1 MKPLSIALVGNPN
14 VGKTSLYNKITRSF
28 NHVGNWHGVTVAEVS
43 KTINYDGEEVAVS
56 DLPGLYGLS
65 VYSGEE
71 AIARDAVLF
80 NDYDAVV
87 CVCEVNNL
95 SRNLYLALQLI
106 EAEVPV
112 VVAVNMIDELEAAH
126 KAFDAAK
133 LESALGVPVVAVSA
147 KRRSCVSV
155 LMKAAVERAKSRK
168 PNGTKL
174 DYLKSLP
181 IEKVKNLVGA
191 RAGKAGLKG
200 NYAAIKL
207 IEKDVF
213 TAEKCALTAAETAK
227 IDALGDFT
235 DEVAALRYGF
245 IDKAA
250 DGVIVADERF
260 SQKRKRRE
268 KTNTFTDFDDKSG
281 KKRVPTDVLRA
292 KSRFDSRSG
301 KIDKIVL
308 NKFLALPIFFLAMFS
323 VIAIT
328 FGVVGNRLADLLS
341 DVIEKFVYTPVSLW
355 LGNAG
360 APEWVVGLIGDG
372 IINGVG
378 GVLVF
383 LPQIVLLFFFLAL
396 MEDSGYVSRVAFMTD
411 GFFRKIGLSGRSVFT
426 MLTGIGCSATAV
438 LTARGLEDETM
449 RKKTVILTPFI
460 SCSARLPVYTA
471 IASAFFARGKILLV
485 FSLYL
490 LGAAVSI
497 VAAAVME
504 KCTKRLKSG
513 RLSFI
518 MEMPPYRFPTVT
530 RVFQLIAHN
539 CKVFLVKV
547 GTVIFAFNTI
557 VWILS
562 NFSLVGGF
570 TGKADQSILATFSG
584 LIAPFFAPLG
594 FGNWQAV
601 TALTGG
607 FVAKE
612 MVVSIIE
619 SLGGVEVIF
628 TSAYPSV
635 SAVAFA
641 VYTLLY
647 LPCVATLGAELKEV
661 GWKWTAFGVAL
672 QSVVA
677 YLCALIVRLVG
688 VALTLN
694 AGLTIGIAVAAIAF
708 AVAALTTV
716 NVYRGKKRCFGCDG
730 DCSDGC
736 RVARGVKNARR
747 SR

>member
-155 LMKAAVERAKSRK
+155 LMKAAVERAKSKK
-168 PNGTKL
+168 PNGMEL
-174 DYLKSLP
+174 DYLKNLP
-181 IEKVKNLVGA
+181 LARVKNIVSD
-191 RAGKAGLKG
+191 RATKAGLKE

-213 TAEKCALTAAETAK
+213 TAEKCALSAIEQAK
-227 IDALGDFT
+227 IDALGDFA

-245 IDKAA
+245 IDKAT
-250 DGVIVADERF
+250 DGVIGADERF
-260 SQKRKRRE
+260 FQKRKRRE

-426 MLTGIGCSATAV
+426 MLTGVGCSATAV

-513 RLSFI
+513 KLSFI

-647 LPCVATLGAELKEV
+647 LPCVATIGAELKEV

-677 YLCALIVRLVG
+677 YLCALTVRLVG
-688 VALTLN
+688 VALALN

-708 AVAALTTV
+708 AVAALTAV
-716 NVYRGKKRCFGCDG
+716 NVYRGKKRCFGCGG
-730 DCSDGC
+730 DCSGGC
-736 RVARGVKNARR
+736 RGSRGVKNARR